1 MHFEMLE
8 EINVLNGRTNGWAQL
23 TQKTERRGKQRRNG
37 KGKRREEKRR
47 TEQNRTEQNRTEQNR
62 TEHEDKFL
70 KYHFR
75 KKQSGLWELIF
86 KKAGVV
92 KNGSEGCGDEQ
103 TTWPTSRDVKGTSM
117 PTLPDTVVYTN
128 DSEPPGMRVAF

>member
-1 MHFEMLE
+1 MGTVNTEDRE
-8 EINVLNGRTNGWAQL
+8 E
-23 TQKTERRGKQRRNG
+23 GKAEKKWKG
-37 KGKRREEKRR
+37 KEKRREEKNRTEQNR

>member
-1 MHFEMLE
+1 M
-8 EINVLNGRTNGWAQL
+8 
-23 TQKTERRGKQRRNG
+23 ERE
-37 KGKRREEKRR
+37 REEKRR
-47 TEQNRTEQNRTEQNR
+47 EEQNRTEQNSVVSG
-62 TEHEDKFL
+62 HGDKFL